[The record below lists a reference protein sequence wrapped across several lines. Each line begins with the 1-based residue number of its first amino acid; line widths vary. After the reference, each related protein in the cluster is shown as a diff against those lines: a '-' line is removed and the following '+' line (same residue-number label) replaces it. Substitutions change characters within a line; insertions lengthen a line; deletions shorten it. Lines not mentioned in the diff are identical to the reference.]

1 MATFEKG
8 KVFEPKALV
17 DYAEGSVVSRELEHN
32 EAGSITVF
40 SFDKGQ
46 GLSEH
51 QAPFDAL
58 IQVIDGEMVFILEGE
73 ELHVAAGQALM
84 IPAGAR
90 HAVKAE
96 QPFKMII
103 TMIKG

>member
-8 KVFEPKALV
+8 KVFDPKALV
-17 DYAEGSVVSRELEHN
+17 AYAEGSVVSRELLHN
-32 EAGSITVF
+32 DAGSITVF

-46 GLSEH
+46 ALSEH
-51 QAPFDAL
+51 TAPFNAL
-58 IQVIDGEMVFILEGE
+58 LQVIDGEMTFILEDEPLHLHAGE
-73 ELHVAAGQALM
+73 ALM

-103 TMIKG
+103 TMVKG